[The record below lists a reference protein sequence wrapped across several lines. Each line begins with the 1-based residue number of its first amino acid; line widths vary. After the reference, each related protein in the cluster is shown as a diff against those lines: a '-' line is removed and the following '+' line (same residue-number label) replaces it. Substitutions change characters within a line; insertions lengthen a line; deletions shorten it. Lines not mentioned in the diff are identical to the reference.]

1 MSKSFLVIILF
12 IAVFASVSLASAPPP
27 DSSSSEVVKTSKSE
41 KFEAWWLGPLVQ
53 LIAIVAGAYLIKWQV
68 RENAREKLKLRVYE
82 AIKTHIESVSEP
94 ITHAGSYSLN
104 IPGLFKD
111 HQAMLEPGMNPSP
124 IKGRASVLLEHHA
137 KVQDA
142 IVNLFKTLESYDIIT
157 PNLGIFRIA
166 LSSASHDLSNAFTL
180 LFSESS
186 RFLPV
191 DVPEDRAKEVGTK
204 IIERPM
210 PTQVQLETIEHLA
223 DQYYKATVDV
233 GSYLDDLSVKAQN
246 ILLGKLFGHR
256 LPPRQPSDP
265 KIKVIT
271 ADADRVQ
278 ELKKY
283 FQEETEWGRKE
294 SEIRQRLKENR

>member
-12 IAVFASVSLASAPPP
+12 MAVFASVSLASALPP
-27 DSSSSEVVKTSKSE
+27 DSSSSGVVETSKSE

-53 LIAIVAGAYLIKWQV
+53 LIAIVAGACLIKWQV
-68 RENAREKLKLRVYE
+68 RENAREKLKLQVYE

-94 ITHAGSYSLN
+94 ITHAGIYSLN

-111 HQAMLEPGMNPSP
+111 HQAMLELGITSP
-124 IKGRASVLLEHHA
+124 IKGRASVLSEHHA

-166 LSSASHDLSNAFTL
+166 LSSASHDLSNAFIL
-180 LFSESS
+180 LFSELL

-191 DVPEDRAKEVGTK
+191 DVPEDRVKEVGTK

-223 DQYYKATVDV
+223 DQYYKATVDI
-233 GSYLDDLSVKAQN
+233 GSYLHDLSVEAQN

-271 ADADRVQ
+271 TDADRVQ

-294 SEIRQRLKENR
+294 SEIRQRL

>member
-12 IAVFASVSLASAPPP
+12 MAVFASVSPASALPP
-27 DSSSSEVVKTSKSE
+27 DSSSSGVVETSKSE

-53 LIAIVAGAYLIKWQV
+53 LIAIVAGACLIKWQV
-68 RENAREKLKLRVYE
+68 RENAREKLKLQVYE

-94 ITHAGSYSLN
+94 ITHAGIYSLN

-111 HQAMLEPGMNPSP
+111 HQAMLELGITSP
-124 IKGRASVLLEHHA
+124 IKGRASVLSEHHA

-166 LSSASHDLSNAFTL
+166 LSSASHDLSNAFIL
-180 LFSESS
+180 LFSELL

-191 DVPEDRAKEVGTK
+191 DVPEDRVKEVGTK

-223 DQYYKATVDV
+223 DQYYKATVDI
-233 GSYLDDLSVKAQN
+233 GSYLHDLSVEAQN

-271 ADADRVQ
+271 TDADRVQ

-294 SEIRQRLKENR
+294 SEIRQRL